1 MKKIY
6 FAKVLTAL
14 LFSALACMAVQA
26 ETMDNYPIDK
36 SPYYGLSP
44 LAASTFSIED
54 ASSTTQLT
62 TFPLSDVVV
71 YPEAASI
78 TMDEAYTEKQSGFG
92 NGGTTSNPYYAVT
105 NVASN
110 ITSSFNF
117 GDGRQN
123 YLFFHAPA
131 KEKTALSISAEHKAK
146 TGVNI
151 RTIIT
156 LVKGNKT
163 KLELWAGPAGKTSKI
178 TDYEF
183 DRNKQ
188 KVEFKIDE
196 YSFDLTA
203 VTEGAE
209 VVYEIRRGNYYEG
222 DDCVF
227 ALSTFYV
234 HGTPDVLKLTASQLV
249 APLGTPVKLSA
260 IYSEPVTQ
268 QRLHWFQGES
278 IGGFPYYPEL
288 IQFTGQNPIELMPS
302 IGSSYYTVT
311 ALGQDDTQIASA
323 DTVEVIRYLEC
334 GENSKVVWHEDFG
347 TLASEDA
354 RNSYADVKYTYAST
368 GNVNDG
374 KYAITAN
381 PRTCGQDNTPVRE
394 EADYWFRSTYD
405 HTQGGAKDGVYGGM
419 LLINCR
425 DGQPVGDVVLEK
437 TFTAD
442 ELGCPNS
449 KIWLNFSAWF
459 ANADWNRGR
468 GETHNI
474 DMLLRVKDATGAVL
488 GSIDVVASVNEGW
501 KRGIVSIPYA
511 GSDLTLQIVNY
522 GQAGGGNDVL
532 IDDIQFEICRPA
544 VGIVAE
550 TLDGKKFD
558 DIKNVRTQKCG
569 DNVTLIADPEKNFMD
584 IFPIP
589 QGCAYFM
596 WLQSEDGETWDQ
608 LKVDDQPWA
617 GYGNCDGLSID
628 YAKAGVATIENKPM
642 YYKAL
647 IGLSER
653 EVGLYWRDPESEP
666 CASVVETPAAYVYCS
681 SLKLTIEKEKCNEY
695 EAEVE
700 NPESGHTF
708 KWEYGNENCG
718 WTVIEGQTSAEL
730 KFDAKAYFDLLNKE
744 KSAASADCCELGIR
758 VTDNT
763 SGDMAIGYVN
773 TVYVTSLVAEL
784 LSQEDCMSKYRLT
797 AEIKD
802 ACYGEPMGELYEFYK
817 DGQKIDRC
825 EDNNDGNGD
834 DTYQRPARGASRT
847 VVIDNNPNIS
857 INRSVTGYDDSAEP
871 SDCDWDPEYITEG
884 LINGATYTVK
894 FGGDDDMM
902 YCEATVNITAGCD
915 IMWPTIIT
923 PYAKDNLNDLFIPF
937 YCADKSNDGKCN
949 RSINFPEE
957 NIVSIKVFDRS
968 GNMVAETTKA
978 GWSGVSG
985 DGTNFVMPGV
995 YYYVAVCTVDGQDQT
1010 YRGTIE
1016 VFNELKTEKK

>member
-1 MKKIY
+1 MKKVY

-14 LFSALACMAVQA
+14 LLSALACMVVQA

-36 SPYYGLSP
+36 SPYYGRSP

-92 NGGTTSNPYYAVT
+92 NGGTTSNPFYAVT

-131 KEKTALSISAEHKAK
+131 REKTALSISAEHKAK

-183 DRNKQ
+183 DRNNQ

-196 YSFDLTA
+196 YSFALTA

-209 VVYEIRRGNYYEG
+209 VVYEIRRGNYNEG

-260 IYSEPVTQ
+260 IYREPVTQ
-268 QRLHWFQGES
+268 QRLH
-278 IGGFPYYPEL
+278 
-288 IQFTGQNPIELMPS
+288 
-302 IGSSYYTVT
+302 
-311 ALGQDDTQIASA
+311 
-323 DTVEVIRYLEC
+323 C
-334 GENSKVVWHEDFG
+334 
-347 TLASEDA
+347 
-354 RNSYADVKYTYAST
+354 
-368 GNVNDG
+368 
-374 KYAITAN
+374 
-381 PRTCGQDNTPVRE
+381 
-394 EADYWFRSTYD
+394 
-405 HTQGGAKDGVYGGM
+405 
-419 LLINCR
+419 
-425 DGQPVGDVVLEK
+425 
-437 TFTAD
+437 
-442 ELGCPNS
+442 
-449 KIWLNFSAWF
+449 
-459 ANADWNRGR
+459 
-468 GETHNI
+468 
-474 DMLLRVKDATGAVL
+474 
-488 GSIDVVASVNEGW
+488 
-501 KRGIVSIPYA
+501 
-511 GSDLTLQIVNY
+511 Y
-522 GQAGGGNDVL
+522 GQTGGGNDVL

-544 VGIVAE
+544 VGLVAE

-617 GYGNCDGLSID
+617 GYGNCAGLSID

-718 WTVIEGQTSAEL
+718 WTVIEGQTSVEL

-902 YCEATVNITAGCD
+902 YCESTVNITAGCD

-923 PYAKDNLNDLFIPF
+923 PYAKENLNDLFIPF